1 MKVTLL
7 DLQSEYVELRDEI
20 LPALDGV
27 CRDPVFVQSEEGE
40 ALESWKYQ
48 RSTAN
53 HQTSVICKMGVWSRR
68 ECDLVTSVTRALLC
82 SFDASL

>member
-1 MKVTLL
+1 LL

-40 ALESWKYQ
+40 ALESWK
-48 RSTAN
+48 
-53 HQTSVICKMGVWSRR
+53 
-68 ECDLVTSVTRALLC
+68 
-82 SFDASL
+82 